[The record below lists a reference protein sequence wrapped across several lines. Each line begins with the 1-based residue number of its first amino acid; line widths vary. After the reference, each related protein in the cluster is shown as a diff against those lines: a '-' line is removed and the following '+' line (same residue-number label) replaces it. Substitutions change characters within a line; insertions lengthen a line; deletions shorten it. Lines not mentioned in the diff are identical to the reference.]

1 MYYKGTIVRVRQCS
15 GCLEVIVEGES
26 PGAFVIDNCMVPPLL
41 DPDGPGLVGQRVEYE
56 AGIMRFLDEEELHI
70 QEPAPIIPFP
80 RPTCSRSH
88 A

>member
-1 MYYKGTIVRVRQCS
+1 MYLKGTIVAVRQCA

-26 PGAFVIDNCMVPPLL
+26 PGAFVIDNCLVPPLL
-41 DPDGPGLVGQRVEYE
+41 DPDGPGLEGQRVEYE
-56 AGIMRFLDEEELHI
+56 AGMMRFLDFEEDAQA

-80 RPTCSRSH
+80 NP